1 MALLNHAYAKCFH
14 FYLSF
19 LFGVFIIS
27 LKVNNAL
34 CVFLCPSPIVSIF
47 TLLQFLRYFQR
58 FSATDRTSQSHFP
71 LHLLNASERQ
81 LLISALKTSL
91 LPTLCMFPPPASF
104 LRQTSCPRCLPH
116 LLSLFLGFSP
126 QSTEATADQHFP
138 PGNPWR
144 VFVTK
149 PMFQIPFLSILASA
163 QRVLWKDLSAV
174 GESCRNE
181 GGLSWQGP
189 LGPSS
194 AALSQMREGWAQ
206 MNPVLQKVH

>member
-34 CVFLCPSPIVSIF
+34 CVFLCPSPIMSIF

-81 LLISALKTSL
+81 PLISALKTSL
-91 LPTLCMFPPPASF
+91 LPTLCMFLPPAAF
-104 LRQTSCPRCLPH
+104 LRQTSCPRCLPRCGHH

-126 QSTEATADQHFP
+126 QSTEATADQHQWYTSLLEILGGSLLP
-138 PGNPWR
+138 NIVLDSLSEHPR
-144 VFVTK
+144 ISTK
-149 PMFQIPFLSILASA
+149 GAL
-163 QRVLWKDLSAV
+163 
-174 GESCRNE
+174 E
-181 GGLSWQGP
+181 GSVCSW
-189 LGPSS
+189 
-194 AALSQMREGWAQ
+194 
-206 MNPVLQKVH
+206 